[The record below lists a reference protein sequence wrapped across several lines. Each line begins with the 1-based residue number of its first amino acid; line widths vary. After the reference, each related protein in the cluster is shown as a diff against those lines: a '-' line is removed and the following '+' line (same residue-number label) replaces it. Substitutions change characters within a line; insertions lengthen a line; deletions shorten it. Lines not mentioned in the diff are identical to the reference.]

1 MADGSVIFET
11 GLDTGGLSKAL
22 GGIGSVAKGAGKTF
36 AAGFKGVSIALGA
49 VTTGLGFLAKTAV
62 TYNNSMEQYT
72 TNFGVMLGDEA
83 AAIEH
88 VAELREMAAKTPF
101 GMSELADASQT
112 MLSFGMDA
120 ETTKTAMQQL
130 GDISL
135 GNKERF
141 GQLSLAFAQVSAA
154 GKLTGQDL
162 LQMVNAGFNPLQT
175 IAEKTGTNLGDLK
188 DVMAGKKGSKEFRKQ
203 LKAAQKEVKKMGENA
218 SEGAKM
224 LVQLGEDGY
233 ISAEMIG
240 KAMEIETSPGGRFYN
255 GMQKASETFS
265 GMVSTL
271 QDDATNLIGKVFE
284 PLTNS
289 MKTNMLPLA
298 QKYIGALETAFD
310 ESGTEGLATALGTVL
325 GDAVTKVSEALPDV
339 LTLASNLLTAVATG
353 LTDNA
358 DKIAGGISNAITAI
372 ASSDLPETAI
382 TSIGT
387 LAGTLVTKLADGL
400 SGNASSIIGGITS
413 GISKLL
419 DGGQVGEIAT
429 SALKLAT
436 SLVTGIGD
444 NLPELLPSLA
454 TGIVDGI
461 ATAFT
466 SLPGLFTAAGN
477 LVSGLQKGLF
487 GEDGTSGAVGTLAQ
501 SILDGINGFFE
512 TNFPELGIKLPGWES
527 ISAEITK
534 SWNELLPNFVSMLET
549 KLGIKLPEFKELEES
564 AQELKN
570 KLVEFFKVTATITLK
585 PIDPS
590 GENPFS
596 EKEDPFAYNVYKE
609 AQFVLQNYKET
620 TWSDL
625 WSNIFPSAGA
635 EGIAEQATEIANET
649 VAEMDKAL
657 LAAFQN
663 GEISYE
669 ELVAARFGEG
679 MTGENGAMQT
689 LATESVT
696 SLSEGIEQ
704 DGAVVSTSVE
714 SVISAA
720 KTAANTSQFSSVGAQ
735 IAGGIAKGI
744 SNGTSVVVAA
754 VNRLIQKALAAAE
767 SAADIH
773 SPSRLFA
780 ARIGEP
786 IAAGTAVGVSNG
798 SYLLRR
804 AVTDM
809 VKASIPDMRGVASG
823 IINSGNAGYGSAAM
837 AGGFNQTNNFNVPVV
852 SPDEFADTMRMYA
865 TYGLQGEG

>member
-11 GLDTGGLSKAL
+11 GLDTGGIKSAL
-22 GGIGSVAKGAGKTF
+22 QGVEKSASAWAKNIGKFFSFSAI
-36 AAGFKGVSIALGA
+36 AAGVARIAKIGVD
-49 VTTGLGFLAKTAV
+49 
-62 TYNNSMEQYT
+62 YNIEMEKYA
-72 TNFGVMLGDEA
+72 TNFSVMLGDEA

-240 KAMEIETSPGGRFYN
+240 KAMEMETSTGGRFYN
-255 GMQKASETFS
+255 GMEKASQTIS
-265 GMVSTL
+265 GLWSTL
-271 QDDATNLIGKVFE
+271 QDETAALAGNILEPVTNV
-284 PLTNS
+284 
-289 MKTNMLPLA
+289 LA
-298 QKYIGALETAFD
+298 KGVLETAN
-310 ESGTEGLATALGTVL
+310 TV
-325 GDAVTKVSEALPDV
+325 
-339 LTLASNLLTAVATG
+339 
-353 LTDNA
+353 
-358 DKIAGGISNAITAI
+358 
-372 ASSDLPETAI
+372 
-382 TSIGT
+382 
-387 LAGTLVTKLADGL
+387 
-400 SGNASSIIGGITS
+400 
-413 GISKLL
+413 
-419 DGGQVGEIAT
+419 T
-429 SALKLAT
+429 SALN
-436 SLVTGIGD
+436 SLFD
-444 NLPELLPSLA
+444 E
-454 TGIVDGI
+454 D
-461 ATAFT
+461 
-466 SLPGLFTAAGN
+466 
-477 LVSGLQKGLF
+477 VSI
-487 GEDGTSGAVGTLAQ
+487 EV
-501 SILDGINGFFE
+501 
-512 TNFPELGIKLPGWES
+512 
-527 ISAEITK
+527 SAEITK
-534 SWNELLPNFVSMLET
+534 AQENLSTLDTDIQALKDKYVTETISINIKADEANTLLDRLGELQSIDKKFLTEADKAEMASISAELAAINPELEKFIGKDGIIRKDAESLKDLT
-549 KLGIKLPEFKELEES
+549 TEYLELAKAQARAAYVADVQARAEEAKIELGVAEEQLKNLRKQQEELGKTAEEWDYYQNAAMEAALGISLGSIKGED
-564 AQELKN
+564 
-570 KLVEFFKVTATITLK
+570 ITV
-585 PIDPS
+585 
-590 GENPFS
+590 FS
-596 EKEDPFAYNVYKE
+596 EKGLSIVDELIKDTEVLTMLSEKFNLSDIFNLEDMSLKSPEELAQSTEALGTLAGIMATLSVYSGE
-609 AQFVLQNYKET
+609 QEGAD
-620 TWSDL
+620 SDL
-625 WSNIFPSAGA
+625 AKAINAKINAAETAVA
-635 EGIAEQATEIANET
+635 EGKATLEA
-649 VAEMDKAL
+649 
-657 LAAFQN
+657 
-663 GEISYE
+663 
-669 ELVAARFGEG
+669 
-679 MTGENGAMQT
+679 
-689 LATESVT
+689 
-696 SLSEGIEQ
+696 SLSELEALMNYIETGGKAENGSSEE
-704 DGAVVSTSVE
+704 DGQTSANALGKNIDVETAQGVSENSG
-714 SVISAA
+714 VISDAVNTATGDAA
-720 KTAANTSQFSSVGAQ
+720 TNADTSGFNSVGSE

-744 SNGTSVVVAA
+744 SNGTSVVAAA
-754 VNRLIQKALAAAE
+754 VRRLVQSALEAAE
-767 SAADIH
+767 SAAEIH